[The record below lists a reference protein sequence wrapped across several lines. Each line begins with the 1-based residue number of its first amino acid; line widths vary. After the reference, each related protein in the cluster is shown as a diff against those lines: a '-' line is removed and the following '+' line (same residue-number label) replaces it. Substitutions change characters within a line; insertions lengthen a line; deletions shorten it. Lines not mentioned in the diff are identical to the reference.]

1 MITPGTF
8 PLIISH
14 RITFPDLPNFT
25 RFPYE
30 HRNSTSEYASTS
42 HHSKT
47 IQSFFFSFLEM
58 FGVYFG
64 PNWPKMA
71 RSVYYDSRRRVK
83 SNTLQITLTTDE

>member
-47 IQSFFFSFLEM
+47 IQSFFFFLSGNVWRLFWTKLAKNGT
-58 FGVYFG
+58 FGLL
-64 PNWPKMA
+64 
-71 RSVYYDSRRRVK
+71 R
-83 SNTLQITLTTDE
+83 LTTQGEIEHFTNNVNYR